1 MTQFK
6 YINTHLLQLS
16 RLPRNSSC
24 CPAPLFGH
32 IGVHSNRSPS
42 MVLHPCPP
50 SSFFSLRHSHAL
62 RCHGWLSCPNPR
74 QLPPRGPMPQTV
86 TSPLPLRHL
95 LSLSPLLLPS
105 MPPPP
110 LALVTRSAN
119 WTLCAKRGGGLLVWK
134 QSSSVL
140 LFISTFAQRLP
151 CLVQPLPPLVYNTKS
166 PALFLVCL
174 NSFSIKQSPQNS

>member
-6 YINTHLLQLS
+6 YIITHLLQPS
-16 RLPRNSSC
+16 RLPQNSSC
-24 CPAPLFGH
+24 YPAPLFGH
-32 IGVHSNRSPS
+32 TGVHSNRSPS
-42 MVLHPCPP
+42 MVLHPCSP
-50 SSFFSLRHSHAL
+50 SSFFSLRRSHAL
-62 RCHGWLSCPNPR
+62 RCHGWLSRPNPR
-74 QLPPRGPMPQTV
+74 QLPLRVPMPQTV

-140 LFISTFAQRLP
+140 LLFISTFAQCLP
-151 CLVQPLPPLVYNTKS
+151 CLVQSLSPLFTIQNPQLFS
-166 PALFLVCL
+166 LFALIPF
-174 NSFSIKQSPQNS
+174 Q